1 MAAMIY
7 DEVLSVLDL
16 LLLTSVID
24 NRRDHEIQ
32 RVARI
37 TLMYKLN

>member
-1 MAAMIY
+1 MIY

-24 NRRDHEIQ
+24 NRREIMKFKEW
-32 RVARI
+32 
-37 TLMYKLN
+37 LE